1 MCLDSKLIE
10 FINPV
15 KRNPNCINIGE
26 MKIYIDERERH
37 LINYLENKTPLV
49 KTVLPLGDIVLKT
62 DDDAAEVVIIER
74 KSIADLLSSI
84 KDGRYAE
91 QSHRLIHSSGL
102 PTHRIVYLIEGMFQG
117 QTVQE
122 KQRVYSAIVSLNQ
135 IKGFSVFR
143 TWSVEETG
151 DVLLNMAD
159 KLQREMTKGKFSLN
173 RLNET
178 VASDT
183 VENTIDGVA
192 KQNDTIV
199 HNEYCKVVK
208 KIKKDNI
215 TPENMGEI
223 MLCQIP
229 GISSVNAIQLM
240 KRFSTIANLIESVK
254 ADPQCLSQHTFEI
267 GGKTKKINKNIVEAI
282 QKYLVG

>member
-1 MCLDSKLIE
+1 
-10 FINPV
+10 
-15 KRNPNCINIGE
+15 

-143 TWSVEETG
+143 TWSTEETG

-173 RLNET
+173 RVNET
-178 VASDT
+178 TVAL
-183 VENTIDGVA
+183 ENTIEGVSNGIT
-192 KQNDTIV
+192 KPNDTIV
-199 HNEYCKVVK
+199 IDEYCKVVK

-267 GGKTKKINKNIVEAI
+267 GGKTKKFNKNIVEAI